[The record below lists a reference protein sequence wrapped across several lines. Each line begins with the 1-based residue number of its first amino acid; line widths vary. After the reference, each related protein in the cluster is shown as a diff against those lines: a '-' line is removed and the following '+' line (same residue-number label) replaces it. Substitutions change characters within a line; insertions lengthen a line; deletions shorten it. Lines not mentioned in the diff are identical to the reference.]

1 MESRLVCFVK
11 DGTSFLQ
18 PAAVVQGGD
27 FYCIPI
33 SGGCTEKDRILDR
46 EIVPF
51 SAVADKVYDWLFDL
65 DSVYPYRQQLKKLV
79 EIVELE
85 RRVEYIYQAHVQ
97 SIRIRPGVFITVN
110 TSWYVGDCFVYSV
123 EANGDVRVFPPMRA
137 LDPGKDK
144 LVVRGREAS
153 LRVLTAMGAQCIP
166 GEEVPVPEYMGEM
179 LSWFGEVKTDKF

>member
-27 FYCIPI
+27 FYYIPI
-33 SGGCTEKDRILDR
+33 SGGCTEKVQG

-51 SAVADKVYDWLFDL
+51 SAAADKVYDWLFDL

-85 RRVEYIYQAHVQ
+85 RRAEYVYQAHVQ
-97 SIRIRPGVFITVN
+97 SIRIRPGAFITVN
-110 TSWYVGDCFVYSV
+110 TGWYVGDCFVYSV
-123 EANGDVRVFPPMRA
+123 ETNGDVRVFPPMRA

-144 LVVRGREAS
+144 LVVRGREATIHA
-153 LRVLTAMGAQCIP
+153 LTAMGAQCIP

-179 LSWFGEVKTDKF
+179 LSWFREVKTDKF